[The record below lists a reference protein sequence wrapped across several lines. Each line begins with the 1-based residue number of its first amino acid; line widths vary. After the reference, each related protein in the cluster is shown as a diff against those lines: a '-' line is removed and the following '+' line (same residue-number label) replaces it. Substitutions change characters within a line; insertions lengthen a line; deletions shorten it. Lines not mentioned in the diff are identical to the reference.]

1 MQVIYFFCC
10 EELDSNPVKARSP
23 QQIGR
28 SINRLNRGWVPMIL
42 LRSPSDRQLGMG
54 LAVLRVAVAAVFINH
69 GRQKL
74 FVYGFAGVT
83 GAFTQMG
90 VPFPG
95 IMGPLIGLLEF
106 FGGIALLFGFLT
118 RLVAIGFVCDMLG
131 AILLVQLKRGFSA
144 YELEFLLLG
153 SSLALALTGAGIF
166 SVDAILAA
174 SMKRN
179 AFFAARQEKKTAL

>member
-1 MQVIYFFCC
+1 
-10 EELDSNPVKARSP
+10 
-23 QQIGR
+23 
-28 SINRLNRGWVPMIL
+28 MIL
-42 LRSPSDRQLGMG
+42 FRSASPRQISIG

-95 IMGPLIGLLEF
+95 IMGPFIGLLEF
-106 FGGIALLFGFLT
+106 FGGIALLLGLLT
-118 RLVAIGFVCDMLG
+118 RLLGVGFVCDMLG

-153 SSLALALTGAGIF
+153 SSLALALTGAGRF
-166 SVDAILAA
+166 SVDAFL
-174 SMKRN
+174 
-179 AFFAARQEKKTAL
+179 AARQEKKTAL